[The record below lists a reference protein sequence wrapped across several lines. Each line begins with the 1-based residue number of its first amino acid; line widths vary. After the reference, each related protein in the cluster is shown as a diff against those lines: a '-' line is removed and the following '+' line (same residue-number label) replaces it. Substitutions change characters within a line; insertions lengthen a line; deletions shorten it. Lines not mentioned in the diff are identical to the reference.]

1 MKKLILSLIFLII
14 SSNIFA
20 QQTSTNF
27 KNLSLESLAKMQSD
41 ERKKMPDSQELKNL
55 IDQKNKVIAQITAQM
70 GTALEKT
77 KNEIKE
83 AWDSVK
89 SQVNIKSRL
98 NDQQIKNLKALAKSK
113 AGNTI
118 TKLEEKLRV
127 QQQDL
132 AKLTADATKQFNDR
146 IIELGKKIRI
156 YEQEN
161 ATLRAINKAIQDKLK

>member
-1 MKKLILSLIFLII
+1 MQKLLLSLIFLVI
-14 SSNIFA
+14 SSSIFA
-20 QQTSTNF
+20 QQTANNF
-27 KNLSLESLAKMQSD
+27 KNLSLENLAKMQAD
-41 ERKKMPDSQELKNL
+41 ERKKMPGSQELNNL

-77 KNEIKE
+77 KQEIQE

-89 SQVNIKSRL
+89 SQVSVKSRL
-98 NDQQIKNLKALAKSK
+98 NDQQIQNLKAAAKSK

-132 AKLTADATKQFNDR
+132 AKLIADATKQINER
-146 IIELGKKIRI
+146 IVEFGKKIRA
-156 YEQEN
+156 YEQQN
-161 ATLRAINKAIQDKLK
+161 STLREINKAMHDKLK